1 MTVTAPTTTPMT
13 KIMKKKQVRRMHW
26 YLDSKV
32 WKETP
37 LSLLDML
44 NLEEVGKRYDL
55 HS

>member
-1 MTVTAPTTTPMT
+1 MTVTAPTTTPMM

-26 YLDSKV
+26 YLDPMV
-32 WKETP
+32 WTETP

-44 NLEEVGKRYDL
+44 NLEEEGTRYDL